1 MKRQVIGVFAHVDAG
16 KTTLSEG
23 LLYLAGALRHAGRVD
38 KGDTLLDF
46 DPMEQE
52 RGITVFS
59 GEACFTYGETEFTL
73 VDTPGHRDF
82 SPEMERPLSVID
94 MAVLV
99 VSGTEGV
106 QSHTGTILKLLDHYR
121 VPTVVFINKMDMNGA
136 DKAGVMK
143 ELKEVLP
150 GAVDF
155 EEDED
160 HLNEDLASCSEG
172 LMEEFFAVGSLS
184 EDSIRRAVSNR
195 EVFPVV
201 SGSALKME
209 GLEKLLELLDRMAP
223 DRIYPEDFGAR
234 VYKITRDI
242 KGNRLTHLKVTGGT
256 LRTKML
262 VETREGSEEMEALQE
277 KIEQIRIYQG
287 NKFRTVPEGPAGT
300 LVAVLG
306 LSETYAGQALG
317 TDRESNTVAVMEP
330 AVSYALLLPP
340 EDDPMRV
347 LPVLKELEEE
357 DPSLK
362 VSWEETTKEI
372 RVSIMGELG
381 KDLLLRRIKDRLGS
395 DLELGSGKI
404 IYRETI
410 SAPVEGVGHYE
421 PLRHY
426 AEVRLL
432 LEPLPEGSGLV
443 FQTKLST
450 DVLASNWQNLIMQ
463 HLRERQHKGTLTRS
477 AITDMRITLTDGRS
491 HLKHTSGGDFRQAT
505 YRAVRQGLRRALD
518 EGKEVLL
525 EPMYDFVIT
534 IPRTKIGRVMTDME
548 RLGAKCSIEEASQGP
563 DRFGDM
569 VTIAGRGPVST
580 LRDYQTELNSFTEG
594 SGRFEARQA
603 GYGPC
608 HNTEE
613 VVAEKGYDP
622 DLDQWNPCGSVFTE
636 GGAGTYVEWDR
647 VEDLARTESYLKPP
661 KEEDME
667 TLQPYGGPSGSAM
680 RIGGTEKNLKR
691 IFEMTYGVS
700 KRDEQLRK
708 AARAA
713 KTRRPKE
720 DEGEPGEN
728 ARPKPTKPVQKKPP
742 YMVVDGYNVIFSW
755 DRLKSLAQANIDS
768 ARDALIDSLQNF
780 QGYTGITVVLV
791 FDGYRVKGS
800 SGSREKY
807 EKDLRVVYTGEA
819 QTADRFIEEFIYANG
834 KKFDISV
841 VTSDRQVQM
850 SALGNGAIRLSSREL
865 EELVRE
871 TEDEIRMRI
880 MEV

>member
-1 MKRQVIGVFAHVDAG
+1 MKRQIIGVFAHVDAG

-23 LLYLAGALRHAGRVD
+23 LLYLTGTLRQAGRVD
-38 KGDTLLDF
+38 RGDTLLDF

-59 GEACFTYGETEFTL
+59 GEASFTYGETEFTL

-121 VPTVVFINKMDMNGA
+121 VPTVVFINKMDMSGA
-136 DKAGVMK
+136 DRDRVMA
-143 ELKEVLP
+143 ELREVMP

-160 HLNEDLASCSEG
+160 VLKEDLASCSEH
-172 LMEEFFAVGSLS
+172 LMEEYFNGAAVR
-184 EDSIRRAVSNR
+184 EDSIREAVQNR

-209 GLEKLLELLDRMAP
+209 GLERLLDVLDRMAP
-223 DRIYPEDFGAR
+223 ERTYPEEFGAR

-242 KGNRLTHLKVTGGT
+242 KGNRLTHLKVTGGN

-262 VETREGSEEMEALQE
+262 IETRIGSEETEALEE
-277 KIEQIRIYQG
+277 KVEQIRIYQG
-287 NKFRTVPEGPAGT
+287 NKFRTVSEAPAGT
-300 LVAVLG
+300 LAAVLG
-306 LSETYAGQALG
+306 LNETYSGQALG
-317 TDRESNTVAVMEP
+317 SHRDQDTAPVMEP
-330 AVSYALLLPP
+330 AVSYALLLPQG
-340 EDDPMRV
+340 EDPMRV
-347 LPVLKELEEE
+347 LPVLRELEEE
-357 DPSLK
+357 DPSLR
-362 VSWEETTKEI
+362 VGWEESTREI

-381 KDLLLRRIKDRLGS
+381 KDLLIRRIRDRLGT
-395 DLELGSGKI
+395 DVALGSGKI
-404 IYRETI
+404 IYKETI

-443 FQTKLST
+443 FASRLST

-463 HLRERQHKGTLTRS
+463 HLQERQHKGTLTRS

-518 EGKEVLL
+518 EGKAVLL
-525 EPMYDFVIT
+525 EPMYDFTVT
-534 IPRTKIGRVMTDME
+534 VPRAKIGRVMTDME
-548 RLGAKCSIEEASQGP
+548 KLGARSRIEEAGSGQGQSA
-563 DRFGDM
+563 DM
-569 VTIAGRGPVST
+569 VVIAGHGPVAT

-594 SGRFEARQA
+594 SGRFDARQA

-608 HNTEE
+608 HNTCE
-613 VVAEKGYDP
+613 VVEQKGYDP

-636 GGAGTYVEWDR
+636 GGAGTYVEWDM
-647 VEDLARTESYLKPP
+647 VDSLARTESYLKP
-661 KEEDME
+661 KAEEGE
-667 TLQPYGGPSGSAM
+667 NHPAYSGGGPV
-680 RIGGTEKNLKR
+680 RIGGTEKDLKK

-700 KRDEQLRK
+700 KRDEQLRQ

-713 KTRRPKE
+713 KTRL
-720 DEGEPGEN
+720 PGEAQDRSFAQ

-755 DRLKSLAQANIDS
+755 ERLKALAQVNIDS

-800 SGSREKY
+800 PGSREKY

-834 KKFDISV
+834 KKYDISV

-850 SALGNGAIRLSSREL
+850 SALGNGAVRLSSREL

-871 TEDEIRMRI
+871 TEEEIRTRI
-880 MEV
+880 

>member
-1 MKRQVIGVFAHVDAG
+1 MKRQIIGVFAHVDAG

-23 LLYLAGALRHAGRVD
+23 LLYLTGTLRQAGRVD

-59 GEACFTYGETEFTL
+59 GEACFTYGGTEFTL

-136 DKAGVMK
+136 DKNSVMG
-143 ELKEVLP
+143 ELREVMP

-155 EEDED
+155 EEDENA
-160 HLNEDLASCSEG
+160 LKEDLASCSES
-172 LMEEFFAVGSLS
+172 LMEEYFAGGSVS
-184 EDSIRRAVSNR
+184 EDSLREAVQNR

-209 GLEKLLELLDRMAP
+209 GLEKLLDVLDRMAP
-223 DRIYPEDFGAR
+223 DRIYPEEFGAR

-242 KGNRLTHLKVTGGT
+242 KGNRLTHLKVTGGV
-256 LRTKML
+256 LKTKML
-262 VETREGSEEMEALQE
+262 IETRLGSEETDALEE
-277 KIEQIRIYQG
+277 KVEQIRIYQG
-287 NKFRTVPEGPAGT
+287 NKFRTVSEAPAGT
-300 LVAVLG
+300 LAAVLG
-306 LSETYAGQALG
+306 LNETYAGQALG
-317 TDRESNTVAVMEP
+317 SHRDQDTASVMEP
-330 AVSYALLLPP
+330 AVSYSLILPRG
-340 EDDPMRV
+340 EDPMRV
-347 LPVLKELEEE
+347 LPVLRELEEE

-362 VSWEETTKEI
+362 VGWEESTREI

-381 KDLLLRRIKDRLGS
+381 KDLLIRRIRDRL
-395 DLELGSGKI
+395 DIDVELGQGRI
-404 IYRETI
+404 IYKETI

-443 FQTKLST
+443 FASKLST

-463 HLRERQHKGTLTRS
+463 HLQERQHKGTLTRS
-477 AITDMRITLTDGRS
+477 AITDMKITLTDGRS

-534 IPRTKIGRVMTDME
+534 VPRTKIGRVMTDME
-548 RLGAKCSIEEASQGP
+548 RLGARCRIEEAGRSAGRS
-563 DRFGDM
+563 DDM
-569 VTIAGRGPVST
+569 VVIAGHGPVAT
-580 LRDYQTELNSFTEG
+580 LRDYQSELNSFTEG
-594 SGRFEARQA
+594 MGRFEARIA

-636 GGAGTYVEWDR
+636 GGAGTYVEWDM
-647 VEDLARTESYLKPP
+647 VDSLARTESYLKPKP
-661 KEEDME
+661 EEDE
-667 TLQPYGGPSGSAM
+667 NYTAYSGGGPVS
-680 RIGGTEKNLKR
+680 IGGIEKDLKR

-720 DEGEPGEN
+720 GEDQSSAQ

-755 DRLKSLAQANIDS
+755 ERLKSLAQVNIDS
-768 ARDALIDSLQNF
+768 ARDALIDSLQNY

-800 SGSREKY
+800 PGSREKY

-819 QTADRFIEEFIYANG
+819 QTADRFIEEFIYHNG
-834 KKFDISV
+834 KKYDISV

-850 SALGNGAIRLSSREL
+850 SALGSGAVRLSSREL

-871 TEDEIRMRI
+871 TEEEIRTRI
-880 MEV
+880 

>member
-1 MKRQVIGVFAHVDAG
+1 MKRQIIGVFAHVDAG

-23 LLYLAGALRHAGRVD
+23 LLYLTGTLRQAGRVD

-59 GEACFTYGETEFTL
+59 GEAGFTYGGTEFTL

-136 DKAGVMK
+136 DKNSVMG
-143 ELKEVLP
+143 ELREVMP

-160 HLNEDLASCSEG
+160 ALREDLASCSES
-172 LMEEFFAVGSLS
+172 LMEEFFAGGSVS
-184 EDSIRRAVSNR
+184 EDSLREAVQNR

-209 GLEKLLELLDRMAP
+209 GLEKLLDVLDRMAP
-223 DRIYPEDFGAR
+223 DRIYPEEFGAR

-242 KGNRLTHLKVTGGT
+242 KGNRLTHLKVTGGV
-256 LRTKML
+256 LKTKML
-262 VETREGSEEMEALQE
+262 IETRLGSEETDALEE
-277 KIEQIRIYQG
+277 KVEQIRIYQG
-287 NKFRTVPEGPAGT
+287 NKFRTVSEAPAGT
-300 LVAVLG
+300 LAAVLG
-306 LSETYAGQALG
+306 LNETYAGQALG
-317 TDRESNTVAVMEP
+317 SHRDQDTASVMEP
-330 AVSYALLLPP
+330 AVSYSLILPRG
-340 EDDPMRV
+340 EDPMRV
-347 LPVLKELEEE
+347 LPVLRELEEE

-362 VSWEETTKEI
+362 VGWEESTREI

-381 KDLLLRRIKDRLGS
+381 KDLLIRRIRDRL
-395 DLELGSGKI
+395 DIDVELGQGRI
-404 IYRETI
+404 IYKETI

-443 FQTKLST
+443 FASKLST

-463 HLRERQHKGTLTRS
+463 HLQERQHKGTLTRS
-477 AITDMRITLTDGRS
+477 AITDMKITLTDGRS

-534 IPRTKIGRVMTDME
+534 VPRTKIGRVMTDME
-548 RLGAKCSIEEASQGP
+548 RLGARCRIEEAGRRIGQSA
-563 DRFGDM
+563 DM
-569 VTIAGRGPVST
+569 VVIAGHGPVAT
-580 LRDYQTELNSFTEG
+580 LRDYQSELNSFTEG
-594 SGRFEARQA
+594 MGRFEARIA

-636 GGAGTYVEWDR
+636 GGAGTYVEWDM
-647 VEDLARTESYLKPP
+647 VDSLARTESYLKPKP
-661 KEEDME
+661 EEDE
-667 TLQPYGGPSGSAM
+667 NYTAYSGGGPVS
-680 RIGGTEKNLKR
+680 IGGTEKDLKR

-720 DEGEPGEN
+720 DEDQSSAQ

-755 DRLKSLAQANIDS
+755 ERLKSLAQVNIDS
-768 ARDALIDSLQNF
+768 ARDALIDSLQNY

-800 SGSREKY
+800 PGSREKY
-807 EKDLRVVYTGEA
+807 EKDLRVIYTGEA
-819 QTADRFIEEFIYANG
+819 QTADRFIEEFIYHNG
-834 KKFDISV
+834 KKYDISV

-850 SALGNGAIRLSSREL
+850 SALGSGAVRLSSREL

-871 TEDEIRMRI
+871 TEEEIRTRI
-880 MEV
+880 

>member
-23 LLYLAGALRHAGRVD
+23 LLYLAGALRQAGRVD

-59 GEACFTYGETEFTL
+59 GEACFTYGETDFTL

-136 DKAGVMK
+136 DKAGVMA
-143 ELKEVLP
+143 ELKEVMP

-160 HLNEDLASCSEG
+160 ALREDLASCSES
-172 LMEEFFAVGSLS
+172 LMEEYFSDAAIK
-184 EDSIRRAVSNR
+184 EDSIREAVRNR

-242 KGNRLTHLKVTGGT
+242 KGNRLTHLKVTGGV
-256 LRTKML
+256 LKTKML
-262 VETREGSEEMEALQE
+262 LETRLGSEETEAIQE
-277 KIEQIRIYQG
+277 KVEQIRIYQG
-287 NKFRTVPEGPAGT
+287 NKFRTATEVPAGT
-300 LVAVLG
+300 LAAVLG

-317 TDRESNTVAVMEP
+317 SRRDQDTASVMEP
-330 AVSYALLLPP
+330 AVSYSLILPRG
-340 EDDPMRV
+340 EDPMGV
-347 LPVLKELEEE
+347 LPILRELEEE

-362 VSWEETTKEI
+362 VGWEESTKEI

-381 KDLLLRRIKDRLGS
+381 KDLLIRRIRDRL
-395 DLELGSGKI
+395 DIDVELGQGKI
-404 IYRETI
+404 IYKETI

-443 FQTKLST
+443 FASKLST

-463 HLRERQHKGTLTRS
+463 HLKERQHKGTLTRS

-505 YRAVRQGLRRALD
+505 YRAVRQGLRRALA

-525 EPMYDFVIT
+525 EPMYDFLIT
-534 IPRTKIGRVMTDME
+534 VPRTKIGRIMTDME
-548 RLGAKCSIEEASQGP
+548 RLGAKCRIEDAGRNAGRSA
-563 DRFGDM
+563 DM
-569 VTIAGRGPVST
+569 VVIAGHGPVAT
-580 LRDYQTELNSFTEG
+580 LRDYQSELNSFTEG
-594 SGRFEARQA
+594 MGRFEARLA

-636 GGAGTYVEWDR
+636 GGAGTYVEWDL
-647 VEDLARTESYLKPP
+647 VDSLARTESYLKPKP
-661 KEEDME
+661 EEDE
-667 TLQPYGGPSGSAM
+667 NYRAYSGGGPV
-680 RIGGTEKNLKR
+680 RIGGTEKDLKR

-720 DEGEPGEN
+720 AEDQTF
-728 ARPKPTKPVQKKPP
+728 AQTKPKPTKPVQKKPP

-755 DRLKSLAQANIDS
+755 DRLKSLAQVNIDS